1 MENYLQIIQEI
12 TKLFNQKKL
21 DELELIISEK
31 DQTLKISLN
40 KKIKNEIGNYK
51 IIQNLV
57 NQELKQEELK
67 QEELK
72 EEAEKQEF
80 TQQENKEIKVEK
92 IIDNDLKKVIKSPL
106 SGNFYIYPFPGAD
119 PFIEEGQEI
128 KKGDTICIIES
139 MKVLN
144 EIESPYSGKV
154 EKILV
159 ENSTFV
165 KEGDP
170 LIIISNS

>member
-40 KKIKNEIGNYK
+40 KKIKNEIENYK

-67 QEELK
+67 QEV
-72 EEAEKQEF
+72 EKQEL
-80 TQQENKEIKVEK
+80 TQQENKETKVE
-92 IIDNDLKKVIKSPL
+92 IDNDLKKVIKSPL

>member
-40 KKIKNEIGNYK
+40 KKIKNEIENYK

-67 QEELK
+67 QEV
-72 EEAEKQEF
+72 EKQEF